1 MKYFVI
7 LFLFGTAQAQ
17 TMTTTTQT
25 IREETTIVTVT
36 QNGNTTTQSS
46 VPIVQRANV
55 RSTLGNCNKPPKTP
69 AEISG
74 FPFVYLNNCL

>member
-1 MKYFVI
+1 MKYLVI

-36 QNGNTTTQSS
+36 QNGSTTIQSS
-46 VPIVQRANV
+46 VPIVYR
-55 RSTLGNCNKPPKTP
+55 CNGRTCIRP
-69 AEISG
+69 
-74 FPFVYLNNCL
+74 

>member
-7 LFLFGTAQAQ
+7 LFLCGTVQAQ

-36 QNGNTTTQSS
+36 QNGSTTTQSS
-46 VPIVQRANV
+46 VPIVYR
-55 RSTLGNCNKPPKTP
+55 CNGQTCIKP
-69 AEISG
+69 
-74 FPFVYLNNCL
+74 